1 MDLDDRER
9 RLLAGIERGLAR
21 QDPML
26 EGMLR
31 DGRHRRRL
39 PTAWRNGFATA
50 GVVLAL
56 ALIWLAA
63 VAHDAGIA
71 LVAVA
76 LILVSGKRAGWWAAL
91 RDWQARQDPPWEL
104 PKRKPTDPA

>member
-9 RLLAGIERGLAR
+9 RLLADIERGLAR
-21 QDPML
+21 QDPVL

-39 PTAWRNGFATA
+39 PTAWRNAFACA
-50 GVVLAL
+50 GVVLGL
-56 ALIWLAA
+56 ALLWLAA
-63 VAHDAGIA
+63 VAQDAGIA

-76 LILVSGKRAGWWAAL
+76 LIVVCVRRAGWWAAL
-91 RDWQARQDPPWEL
+91 RDWQARQDPPWDL